1 MNIEEIEGIGP
12 AMGAKFAAAGITTVE
27 KLLEA
32 GATKKG
38 RDGIEA
44 STGISGA
51 LILKFVNHSDLIRIK
66 GIGPQFAELLEAAG
80 VDTVK
85 EFKSRNAANLHAKM
99 KEVNEEK
106 NLVNGMPSLGQLEA
120 MIEQAKGMEYVV
132 TH

>member
-12 AMGAKFAAAGITTVE
+12 AMGAKLKEAGIGTVE
-27 KLLEA
+27 KLLAA
-32 GATKKG
+32 GASKKG
-38 RDGIEA
+38 RTELEE
-44 STGISGA
+44 STGIAGDK
-51 LILKFVNHSDLIRIK
+51 ILKFVNHADLIRVK

-99 KEVNEEK
+99 KEVNDEK

-120 MIEQAKGMEYVV
+120 MIEEAKSMEYLV